1 MADKIVRADYD
12 EEAGTSTVTLSTSW
26 GTFTHTLTIQEE
38 DKDIQNPWD
47 GCTFAHYLCM
57 IDKMRAKARAFHER
71 AKAIRSAANIYFT
84 AEANRD
90 EPMVGYGYV
99 RLFMEKQA
107 GYAERDAKK
116 YDAVAA
122 KMRDNY
128 HDYVEDTLSTRR
140 KVRNR
145 K

>member
-1 MADKIVRADYD
+1 MADKIVRADYN

-26 GTFTHTLTIQEE
+26 GTFTHIVTVQEE

-57 IDKMRAKARAFHER
+57 IDKMRAKARAFYER

-99 RLFMEKQA
+99 KFFLDTQA
-107 GYAERDAKK
+107 DFAERDAKK
-116 YDAVAA
+116 YDAIA
-122 KMRDNY
+122 KEMKNTY
-128 HDYVEDTLSTRR
+128 QAYVEDTLTTRR
-140 KVRNR
+140 KLRSR

>member
-26 GTFTHTLTIQEE
+26 GTFTHTVTIQEE

-99 RLFMEKQA
+99 KFFLDTQA
-107 GYAERDAKK
+107 GFAERDAKK
-116 YDAVAA
+116 YDAIA
-122 KMRDNY
+122 KEMKNTY
-128 HDYVEDTLSTRR
+128 QAYVEDTLTTRR
-140 KVRNR
+140 KLRSR

>member
-26 GTFTHTLTIQEE
+26 GTFTHIVTVQEE

-57 IDKMRAKARAFHER
+57 IDKMRAKARAFYER

-99 RLFMEKQA
+99 KFFLDTQA
-107 GYAERDAKK
+107 DFAERDAKK
-116 YDAVAA
+116 YDAIA
-122 KMRDNY
+122 KEMKNTY
-128 HDYVEDTLSTRR
+128 QAYVEDTLTTRR
-140 KVRNR
+140 KLRSR